1 MNHPNG
7 GSRAAQKRD
16 ILARHPMFSTLSPA
30 EIDRLAAYARLEHFS
45 RGTMIFSKGDPG
57 SALMAVVSG
66 RVKICVPSADG
77 KEIVF
82 NLVNAG
88 EVFGE
93 IALLDGRP
101 RTAHAVA
108 MSDSEILVLDRR
120 EFVPFLRS
128 NPDVVLTLLAVLCA
142 RVRRTSEQVE
152 DVLFLDLASRLAKLL
167 LSLAERTGSN
177 QLRVTQKELGQMIAL
192 SRESINK
199 QLQVWAAR
207 GLLRV
212 EKGGLVLLDPGALS
226 KLNQAS

>member
-1 MNHPNG
+1 MPCFRPLN
-7 GSRAAQKRD
+7 
-16 ILARHPMFSTLSPA
+16 PA
-30 EIDRLAAYARLEHFS
+30 EIERLAAYARLEHFS
-45 RGTMIFSKGDPG
+45 RGTMIFSKGDAG

-66 RVKICVPSADG
+66 SVKICVPSAEG

-120 EFVPFLRS
+120 EFVPFLRN
-128 NPDVVLTLLAVLCA
+128 NPDVALTLLAVLCA

-152 DVLFLDLASRLAKLL
+152 DVLFLDLATRLAKLL
-167 LSLAERTGSN
+167 LSLAERTGN
-177 QLRVTQKELGQMIAL
+177 YRLRVTQKELGQMIGL
-192 SRESINK
+192 SRESIDER
-199 QLQVWAAR
+199 LQVWSAR
-207 GLLRV
+207 GWLHI
-212 EKGGLVLLDPGALS
+212 EKGGLVLIDPGALA
-226 KLNQAS
+226 KLGEVP

>member
-1 MNHPNG
+1 MNHPNA

-16 ILARHPMFSTLSPA
+16 ILARYPMFSTLNPA
-30 EIDRLAAYARLEHFS
+30 EIERLAAYARLEHFS
-45 RGTMIFSKGDPG
+45 RGTMIFSKGDAG

-101 RTAHAVA
+101 RTAHAIA
-108 MSDSEILVLDRR
+108 MNDSEILVLDRR
-120 EFVPFLRS
+120 EFVPFLRN
-128 NPDVVLTLLAVLCA
+128 NPDVALTLLAVLCA

-152 DVLFLDLASRLAKLL
+152 DVLFLDLATRLAKLL
-167 LSLAERTGSN
+167 LSLAEQTGSPR
-177 QLRVTQKELGQMIAL
+177 LRVTQKELGQMIGL

-207 GLLRV
+207 GWLRI
-212 EKGGLVLLDPGALS
+212 EKGGLVLVDPGALT
-226 KLNQAS
+226 KLGEQP